1 MATVTKTRDDISDRE
16 QRRKARERF
25 QLAERLERE
34 YMRSLRL
41 LTRQIDHMVKGLA
54 PKGVVK
60 NAAELQSMLR
70 QYSRTIEPWARTVA
84 EKIFL
89 RISRKDEAAWAKL
102 GKEMGRG
109 LRKELNSV
117 PRQQFI
123 EEFLNEQVRLITS
136 LPIEAAERVNQL
148 TMEAAIQG
156 TRASEVAKQILET
169 GKVTENR
176 ARLIAR
182 TEIARTAS
190 GITIERAKHVGSTHY
205 VWRTSG
211 DSDVR
216 ESHKKLNGKMFAFA
230 EPPEVEPGQRYHAGQ
245 FPNCRCYVEPVIVD
259 ETD

>member
-16 QRRKARERF
+16 QRKRARERF

-41 LTRQIDHMVKGLA
+41 LTRQIDHMVKGMM
-54 PKGVVK
+54 PRGGIK
-60 NAAELQSMLR
+60 NSAQLQSMLR
-70 QYSRTIEPWARTVA
+70 QYAKTVEPWARSVA

-89 RISRKDEAAWAKL
+89 RVSRKDEAAWAKL
-102 GKEMGRG
+102 GKEMGRS

-123 EEFLNEQVRLITS
+123 EEFLAEQVRLITS
-136 LPIEAAERVNQL
+136 LPVEAAERVHQL
-148 TMEAAIQG
+148 TQEAMIHG
-156 TRASEVAKQILET
+156 TRADVVAKQILET
-169 GKVTENR
+169 GKVTESR

-190 GITIERAKHVGSTHY
+190 GITIERAKQVGSTHY
-205 VWRTSG
+205 IWRTSG

-216 ESHKKLNGKMFAFA
+216 ESHKKLDGKIFAFA
-230 EPPEVEPGQRYHAGQ
+230 EPPEVDPGQKYHAGM
-245 FPNCRCYVEPVIVD
+245 FPNCRCYVEPIIVD
-259 ETD
+259 E